1 MKNPVGRVFAAS
13 ILIFVLAVIPAF
25 GQGFAHKL
33 IHPDAIGGSLVGTHL
48 DGLVSMSTMGP
59 GLEFFMRY
67 NVSPRVFIT
76 LGTGIASIYDG
87 FLVVDNFKQTLFP
100 TLDFRLGVNLI
111 QNSSFTPL
119 LYCGIQGFGWKSEV
133 GSFNSDQYWDAS
145 VFGGGGVEY
154 AFNDQWAFR
163 VTGDYRY
170 IFTTDADVNNV
181 HWVAKMGLTYNLQ
194 PRMTG
199 PREEI
204 EYPVGEGELALDD
217 LFREIDSTGDTAE
230 DDALAMLFS
239 PDTES
244 GTEGVAS
251 SSDDLPS
258 FDEIFED
265 ISMPEE
271 SGTDVESIQPVYAD
285 AEVNDLLTQI
295 RDLREEMDRRMR
307 QIEQLQEQVRSNER
321 SIAEVSGRMAG
332 SLTGAG
338 SFGVAD
344 VSDFKRNYEAA
355 LQKFYSKQYQQAIRE
370 FNSLLTSNPDHRLA
384 SNCQYWIGETYN
396 AMGQYGEAV
405 DAFNA
410 VLRYKTSYKLD
421 DALLMS
427 GLCYLKLG
435 DRATARENFQALVS
449 RYPDSEYA
457 PKAMRYLGRL

>member
-1 MKNPVGRVFAAS
+1 MKKPVGSVFAAP

-25 GQGFAHKL
+25 GQGFADRL
-33 IHPDAIGGSLVGTHL
+33 THPDAVGGSLVGTHL
-48 DGLVSMSTMGP
+48 DGLETMTSMGP

-67 NVSPRVFIT
+67 NVSPRVFVSV
-76 LGTGIASIYDG
+76 GTGIGSIYDG
-87 FLVVDNFKQTLFP
+87 MFAVDNFKQTLFP
-100 TLDFRLGVNLI
+100 TLDLRVGVNLI
-111 QNSSFTPL
+111 ENSSFTPF
-119 LYCGIQGFGWKSEV
+119 LYGGIQGFGWKADIAGFET
-133 GSFNSDQYWDAS
+133 DQEWDAS
-145 VFGGGGVEY
+145 VFGGGGIEY
-154 AFNDQWAFR
+154 TFNDQWGFHF
-163 VTGDYRY
+163 TGDYRY
-170 IFTTDADVNNV
+170 IFTTDANVNNA
-181 HWVAKMGLTYNLQ
+181 HWVAKMGVTYALQ

-217 LFREIDSTGDTAE
+217 LFREIDATGDTTE
-230 DDALAMLFS
+230 DDALALLFA
-239 PDTES
+239 PETES
-244 GTEGVAS
+244 DTGGTDE
-251 SSDDLPS
+251 LPS

-271 SGTDVESIQPVYAD
+271 SGTDVEAIQPVYAD
-285 AEVNDLLTQI
+285 AEVNDLLQQI
-295 RDLREEMDRRMR
+295 ADLRDEMDRRMR
-307 QIEQLQEQVRSNER
+307 QIESLQEQVRSNER

-344 VSDFKRNYEAA
+344 ASGFKQNYEAA

-370 FNSLLTSNPDHRLA
+370 FSGLLATNPDHRLA

-396 AMGQYGEAV
+396 AMGEYGQAV

-410 VLRYKTSYKLD
+410 VLRYKSSYKLD
-421 DALLMS
+421 DALLMN

-435 DRATARENFQALVS
+435 DRATARENFQTLVS